1 MDWLNLF
8 HLWASRQP
16 KLPMGCSDKW
26 FYNGGIDIP
35 VEKEV
40 IQ

>member
-1 MDWLNLF
+1 MDSPNLF

-16 KLPMGCSDKW
+16 KLSICCSDKW
-26 FYNGGIDIP
+26 FYNGDIDIS

>member
-1 MDWLNLF
+1 ME
-8 HLWASRQP
+8 
-16 KLPMGCSDKW
+16 CSDKW
-26 FYNGGIDIP
+26 FYNEGIDFLVDIDIL